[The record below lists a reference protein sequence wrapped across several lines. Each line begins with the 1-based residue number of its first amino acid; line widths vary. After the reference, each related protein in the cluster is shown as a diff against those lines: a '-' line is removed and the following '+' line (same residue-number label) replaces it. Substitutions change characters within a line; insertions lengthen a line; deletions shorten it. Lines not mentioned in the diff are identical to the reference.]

1 MQAALQHSIYP
12 SDLPKLR
19 ILAIDF
25 IIIKERIKKII
36 GLNY

>member
-1 MQAALQHSIYP
+1 MQAALQHFIYP

-19 ILAIDF
+19 ILAINF
-25 IIIKERIKKII
+25 IIIKEKII

>member
-1 MQAALQHSIYP
+1 MQAALQHFIYP

-19 ILAIDF
+19 FLAIDF